1 MQKIY
6 PIAFAFF
13 FLISACSPNKIEQGE
28 ISYTVT
34 YPHANV
40 SGFVMSLLPDKMSL
54 VFKGTKVMTTIK
66 RGKIF
71 TTQIITDEAD
81 HSIEMRLIFGN
92 EHAIYTVLKPADI
105 DNLRNTQPDY
115 QITPT
120 EDTDSLGGLF
130 GKRYTV
136 TCASDTVVNEDAWFS
151 EDLAPQDAY
160 WFTSYSSIKGVPLEY
175 DFERYGVFMRIEIN
189 KFDKKEI
196 KDSAFERD
204 KKLTEVS
211 FTEYEAIAQEL
222 FDALMK

>member
-1 MQKIY
+1 M
-6 PIAFAFF
+6 F
-13 FLISACSPNKIEQGE
+13 SACSPDKIEQGE
-28 ISYTVT
+28 ISYAVT
-34 YPHANV
+34 YPHADV

-81 HSIEMRLIFGN
+81 HSVEMRLVFGN
-92 EHAIYTVLKPADI
+92 EHAIYTVLSQEDI
-105 DNLRNTQPDY
+105 DKLKNTQPDY
-115 QITPT
+115 QISPT
-120 EDTDSLGGLF
+120 DDTDSLSGLL
-130 GKRYTV
+130 GKRYKV
-136 TCASDTVVNEDAWFS
+136 SCASDTVPNQDAWFT
-151 EDLAPQDAY
+151 EDLTPQDAY
-160 WFTSYSSIKGVPLEY
+160 WFTSYSSIKGVPLAY
-175 DFERYGVFMRIEIN
+175 DFERYGVFMRIEIS

-196 KDSAFERD
+196 KDSEFERD